1 MKKLL
6 IVISMFMALSQTMN
20 AQINYEKETENANIL
35 LALPGF
41 IYVYEVDFYGD
52 VYDFIVTLKKF
63 DDSGIE
69 FDYEM
74 TNASNTK
81 GTVKI
86 SKEAMQNAIGQNNYF
101 SGGLMDLTN
110 LTTVWLSRKVIND
123 LIETGKAIISTDG
136 GKTQTTL
143 ENTVAGQDFA
153 FYNKISDME
162 MTLPFVYAESK
173 DGSAK
178 YWITLNKSN
187 PMILKMDLGWSITFK
202 EMRK

>member
-81 GTVKI
+81 GSVRI